1 MPRHFTEKP
10 QSNSRKILVIGSVV
24 VLVLACVGI
33 GLAITLASPRQEGPS
48 RDVEVPQQTIDD
60 PAPEQTPGLPFSL
73 EGTSLD
79 ATLIEASEV
88 SRSAELVGE
97 WTFGGDYSQIG
108 SLPIDGK
115 TVFGSAT
122 DNPDDLSSYRA
133 ALITADG
140 VSYLEDS
147 QAGETFFEPQDG
159 SGNSDR
165 LVWRSSEITLVP
177 SSGTDNWRVQTWD
190 SASGRSVVLGSAELL
205 NGTPETP
212 AIGGEVVPVCNDAQ
226 AFFSSC
232 LSEGD
237 GWSPAVIAFD
247 LSEEEQRGEVIGSGN
262 YPAAVE
268 GGALWASGQL
278 DDGDGTLYDA
288 LSRWDGS
295 ESTEIFSVVSN
306 EGVWGISG
314 VWARGG
320 HAAVCFSSVDGASG
334 CYIGIWSED
343 FSRCEALIHAP
354 SPSVVGSL
362 NDRWFVWGAGSQAEN
377 ADMYA
382 LEISTGELLGLG
394 STSGYSR
401 PCVAAEGDAVLVP
414 HENGSSAVTFSVGEL
429 QV

>member
-1 MPRHFTEKP
+1 MPRHFTEEP
-10 QSNSRKILVIGSVV
+10 QSGSRRGLVIGAVV
-24 VLVLACVGI
+24 GLALACVGI
-33 GLAITLASPRQEGPS
+33 GLAFTLANPRQEGPVG
-48 RDVEVPQQTIDD
+48 DVDVPQQTVDD
-60 PAPEQTPGLPFSL
+60 PAAEQTSDLPFSL
-73 EGTSLD
+73 EGASLD
-79 ATLIEASEV
+79 ATLIEASEA
-88 SRSAELVGE
+88 SRSAELAGE

-108 SLPIDGK
+108 SWPIDGK

-122 DNPDDLSSYRA
+122 DNPDDLLSYRA
-133 ALITADG
+133 ALITADS

-147 QAGETFFEPQDG
+147 QTGETFFEPQAG
-159 SGNSDR
+159 TGTAER

-177 SSGTDNWRVQTWD
+177 SSGSDNWRVQTWD
-190 SASGRSVVLGSAELL
+190 SASGRAVVLGSAELL
-205 NGTPETP
+205 NGTSETP
-212 AIGGEVVPVCNDAQ
+212 AIGGEVVPVCNDTH

-237 GWSPAVIAFD
+237 GWSPAVVAFD
-247 LSEEEQRGEVIGSGN
+247 LSEEEQRGEVIGAGN

-278 DDGDGTLYDA
+278 DDGDGTLYGA

-295 ESTEIFSVVSN
+295 ESTEIFSVASD

-354 SPSVVGSL
+354 SPSAVGSL

-377 ADMYA
+377 AGMYA
-382 LEISTGELLGLG
+382 LEISTGELLDLG

-429 QV
+429 QM